1 MSAFPLPNCH
11 VHFNLLIA
19 QMGRNLPI
27 NTYFLGCKMPDFF
40 PQSAQTSSQKTQIV
54 HDLIFSQAS

>member
-27 NTYFLGCKMPDFF
+27 NTYFLGYKMPDFF